1 MTSATANLPRTETI
15 RADYERWL
23 DRGRAHQKAGRLI
36 DAMMC
41 YRRSLNSNAYA
52 IEARYQLGEVL
63 HELGRDND
71 AQVAWRAGLALQP
84 RHAGLLLSVADA
96 ARHAGAH
103 AEAIQRYRELLA
115 IEPDHNGARI
125 GLALSRLGLGD
136 ETAYAEM
143 GSCLGTAGGRRLD
156 ELARVLAATP
166 HSEARRAFIL
176 ELIAI
181 RGTQLPPLLFAI
193 ALEELVAA
201 GEQDAARATLTAAEA
216 FAATID
222 ELEVLRRLA
231 RAAEALRAPGAWPQR
246 YAEHCLAKES
256 SAAPLLWPR
265 RSAGKA
271 LRVAYLIA
279 PAAPIKI
286 EGIAI
291 DAADYLRAIVAAH
304 PEGRIEA
311 TVLVVD
317 DAPLRDAAALLP
329 PRVRVVTIGAAPPAA
344 MARTLAE
351 LDPDALIDLV
361 GTNAA
366 VGPLLALH
374 PARSLWTYAGLAG
387 AHAAPLIAFVL
398 PPPAAGD
405 DAALDR
411 HRVAL
416 EETLQ
421 AALAAQP
428 WFGNSGT
435 RSAAE
440 LAAAWRAALTAHQTG
455 SPDAALAGY
464 RDLLAEQPGYAPAQH
479 MLGAVLRERG
489 QLDEAL
495 AAFTAALAAAPT
507 YVEPRVA
514 LADLYCK
521 RGEARAAIDLCTAGL
536 RLTRGDVTLWR
547 ALGLARLAHQNG
559 RAARK
564 AFKRA
569 LEIDPGD
576 ATTHYNLGVALQM
589 LNVSRPALRA
599 YQRALA
605 LNSEL
610 FAADFNIGVIF
621 REQGRLNAARA
632 AFEHVLTRA
641 PHYVAAHK
649 ALCETLLTARMMD
662 VWFKAFNRFEANCPD
677 ALPMAVVALEARQY
691 RADFAALDAY
701 LERLKEGAFRTTG
714 DQERADTLEELLY
727 MLLFFDIEPD
737 ALLDLYKAYDAVSAR
752 LYGKPLKLPGA
763 RRPGRIRIGYLSA
776 DLRDHVMGKMMW
788 SAVEHHDRERFEL
801 FFYALSAQ
809 SDGWTERYRG
819 LADHFE
825 VIARLTERD
834 AAERIAADELDILV
848 DLSTN
853 TRGAKPGILALKPAR
868 VQITHVASAG
878 VVGLS
883 TIDFKLTDAFA
894 DLPEQQR
901 FQLETFLPM
910 EGCVYP
916 YRRVEPAGEHPFTR
930 EALEIA
936 PDAIVIGAFVS
947 PLKLSRRCLALWREV
962 LDRVPKALLAISP
975 PTPGLRK
982 TYARLFSGA
991 GIANSRVRVLPQ
1003 GRNEAENQA
1012 RYHVVDLTLDP
1023 MPFGGAN
1030 GTLESLNMEVPVVTL
1045 VGARHGER
1053 TAYSML
1059 ANLGVM
1065 QTVATTGRQYVDIA
1079 VRLATDAA
1087 FAAEVKAAIR
1097 TGLEHSPLTDM
1108 GAHTRHLEQAYLRAL
1123 ELRFPAALAR
1133 ADG

>member
-1 MTSATANLPRTETI
+1 MSSATASLPVTGTI
-15 RADYERWL
+15 RADYERWV
-23 DRGRAHQKAGRLI
+23 DRGRAHQKAGRLV
-36 DAMMC
+36 DAMIC
-41 YRRSLNSNAYA
+41 YRRALNSNAYA
-52 IEARYQLGEVL
+52 VEARYELGEVL
-63 HELGRDND
+63 RDLGLHDQAR
-71 AQVAWRAGLALQP
+71 VAWRAGLSLQP
-84 RHAGLLLSVADA
+84 RHVRLLLSLADA
-96 ARHAGAH
+96 ARRAGAH
-103 AEAIQRYRELLA
+103 AEAIEKYGEILA
-115 IEPDHNGARI
+115 LESDHNGARI
-125 GLALSRLGLGD
+125 GMALSRLLQGD
-136 ETAYAEM
+136 ESAYAEM
-143 GSCLGTAGGRRLD
+143 GGSLATAGGRRLD
-156 ELARVLAATP
+156 ELARVLAGTP
-166 HSEARRAFIL
+166 HTAARRAFIL
-176 ELIAI
+176 ELIAA
-181 RGTQLPPLLFAI
+181 RGSELPPLLLAL

-201 GEQDAARATLTAAEA
+201 GEQHVALATLAAAEA

-231 RAAEALRAPGAWPQR
+231 RVAAALSAPGAWAER
-246 YAEHCLAKES
+246 YAERCIATAS
-256 SAAPLLWPR
+256 SGAPMLWPR
-265 RSAGKA
+265 RSAGSA
-271 LRVAYLIA
+271 LRVAYLLA
-279 PAAPIKI
+279 PGARI
-286 EGIAI
+286 EIDGIAI

-304 PEGRIEA
+304 PVGRIEA

-317 DAPLRDAAALLP
+317 ETPLRDATLLP
-329 PRVRVVTIGAAPPAA
+329 PRVRVLALGASQAA

-351 LDPDALIDLV
+351 IDPDALIDLV
-361 GTNAA
+361 GMNAP
-366 VGPLLALH
+366 VGSLLAQR

-387 AHAAPLIAFVL
+387 AHVAPLIGFAL

-416 EETLQ
+416 EEALQ
-421 AALAAQP
+421 GALADQP
-428 WFGNSGT
+428 WFANGSA

-440 LAAAWRAALTAHQTG
+440 LAEAWRAALTAHQAG
-455 SPDAALAGY
+455 QIDAALTGY
-464 RDLLAEQPGYAPAQH
+464 RELLTEQPGYAPAQH
-479 MLGAVLRERG
+479 MLGAILRARG
-489 QLDEAL
+489 QLDEAV
-495 AAFTAALAAAPT
+495 AAFTAALAAAPA
-507 YVEPRVA
+507 YAEPRVA
-514 LADLYCK
+514 LADLYCQ
-521 RGEARAAIDLCTAGL
+521 RGEARAAIDLCSAGL
-536 RLTRGDVTLWR
+536 RVTRRDVTLWR
-547 ALGLARLAHQNG
+547 ALGLARLAYQNG

-564 AFKRA
+564 AFREA
-569 LEIDPGD
+569 LETDPAD

-589 LNVSRPALRA
+589 LNRPRPALRS

-621 REQGRLNAARA
+621 REQRRIKAACT

-641 PHYVAAHK
+641 PRYVAAHK
-649 ALCETLLTARMMD
+649 ALCETLFAERVMER
-662 VWFKAFNRFEANCPD
+662 AFRTFERFEANCPD
-677 ALPMAVVALEARQY
+677 ALPMAVIALEAKQY
-691 RADFAALDAY
+691 RAEFAAVDAY
-701 LERLKEGAFRTTG
+701 LERLKEGTFRSTG

-737 ALLDLYKAYDAVSAR
+737 ALLDLYKAYDAVAR
-752 LYGKPLKLPGA
+752 RVYGAPVELPTA
-763 RRPGRIRIGYLSA
+763 RRPGRIRVGYLSA
-776 DLRDHVMGKMMW
+776 DLRDQVMGKMMW
-788 SAVEHHDRERFEL
+788 SAVEHHDRGRFEI
-801 FFYALSAQ
+801 FFYSLSAQ
-809 SDGWTERYRG
+809 SDSWTERYRG

-825 VIARLTERD
+825 VVASLTERD

-868 VQITHVASAG
+868 VQITHIASAG
-878 VVGLS
+878 VIGLS

-916 YRRVEPAGEHPFTR
+916 YRFVAPASEHPFTR
-930 EALEIA
+930 EALDIA
-936 PDAIVIGAFVS
+936 PDAVVIGAFVS

-962 LDRVPKALLAISP
+962 LEQVPNALLAISP
-975 PTPGLRK
+975 QTPGLRK
-982 TYARLFSGA
+982 SYARLFA
-991 GIANSRVRVLPQ
+991 GGGIPNSRVRVVPQ

-1059 ANLGVM
+1059 TNLGVT
-1065 QTVATTGRQYVDIA
+1065 QTIATTGRQYVEIA
-1079 VRLATDAA
+1079 VRLATDTA

-1097 TGLEHSPLTDM
+1097 TGLERSPLTDM
-1108 GAHTRHLEQAYLRAL
+1108 PAHTRNLERAYLRAL